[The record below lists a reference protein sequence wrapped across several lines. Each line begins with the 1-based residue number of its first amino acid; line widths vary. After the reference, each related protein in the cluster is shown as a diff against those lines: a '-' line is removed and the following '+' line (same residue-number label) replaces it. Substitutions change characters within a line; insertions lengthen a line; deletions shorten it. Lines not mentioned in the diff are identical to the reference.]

1 MVADD
6 TQAVDRLPML
16 PASER
21 HRVLYE
27 WNDTK
32 TEFPTDKCVHQLFEE
47 QVEKTPDALRWSS
60 RRRSSA
66 MQS

>member
-1 MVADD
+1 MRPRSSNERPSSAIWDTSATCLQRMVADD

-16 PASER
+16 RDAER

-32 TEFPTDKCVHQLFEE
+32 TEFPVG
-47 QVEKTPDALRWSS
+47 QVRA
-60 RRRSSA
+60 
-66 MQS
+66 